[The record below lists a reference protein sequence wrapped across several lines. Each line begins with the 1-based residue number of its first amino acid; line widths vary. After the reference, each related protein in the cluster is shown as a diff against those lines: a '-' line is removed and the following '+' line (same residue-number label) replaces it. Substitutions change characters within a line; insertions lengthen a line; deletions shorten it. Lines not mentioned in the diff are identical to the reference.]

1 MKYWDIKGVSSLQIW
16 LLNSQNLSEKMMK
29 HWQIEIINDIKKTK
43 AWLQRNY
50 KKIDEIDTRQTGDN
64 VLKQIV

>member
-50 KKIDEIDTRQTGDN
+50 KKIEIDTRQTGDSD
-64 VLKQIV
+64 

>member
-16 LLNSQNLSEKMMK
+16 LLNNQNLYENMMK